1 MAGNKRTTPTKRT
14 RAKPKMRRKRVSM
27 AQQQEL
33 SKAAWESQ
41 AEKKLTRKEMFKKR
55 KRQIEV
61 ISRRTQPQWKMT
73 ITAQRLKK
81 QEGIGGMVS
90 SSWIAS
96 LEWKG
101 SWVLMI
107 FLNGYWYNVYIPFR
121 TYEAWYYAH
130 SKGTF
135 FNYMIK
141 GKYKVV
147 RSA

>member
-1 MAGNKRTTPTKRT
+1 MGLNSRPKRSVSRKAKTKT
-14 RAKPKMRRKRVSM
+14 RRKRVSI

-33 SKAAWESQ
+33 SKAAWEGL
-41 AEKKLTRKEMFKKR
+41 AAKKPTRKETFRKR
-55 KRQIEV
+55 KREIEI

-73 ITAQRLKK
+73 VSVARLKK
-81 QEGIGGMVS
+81 KEGMGGIVS

-101 SWVLMI
+101 NWVLMTLI
-107 FLNGYWYNVYIPFR
+107 NGYWYNVYIPFR
-121 TYEAWYYAH
+121 IYEAWYYAH

-135 FNYMIK
+135 FNYNIK
-141 GKYKVV
+141 GKFKVV